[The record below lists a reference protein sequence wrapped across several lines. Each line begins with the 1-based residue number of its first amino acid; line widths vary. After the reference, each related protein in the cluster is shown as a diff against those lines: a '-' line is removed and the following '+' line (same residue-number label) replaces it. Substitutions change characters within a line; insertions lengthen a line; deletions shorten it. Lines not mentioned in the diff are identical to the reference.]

1 MTLTTISPNEI
12 KTGIDEYK
20 RIVLLLNEGSVDV
33 KVILWPWQFEDLVE
47 SINNQAKRSAP

>member
-1 MTLTTISPNEI
+1 MTLTIISPNEI
-12 KTGIDEYK
+12 KTCIDEYK

-47 SINNQAKRSAP
+47 SIKNQGERTP

>member
-12 KTGIDEYK
+12 KTSIDEYK

-47 SINNQAKRSAP
+47 SINNQERRSQ